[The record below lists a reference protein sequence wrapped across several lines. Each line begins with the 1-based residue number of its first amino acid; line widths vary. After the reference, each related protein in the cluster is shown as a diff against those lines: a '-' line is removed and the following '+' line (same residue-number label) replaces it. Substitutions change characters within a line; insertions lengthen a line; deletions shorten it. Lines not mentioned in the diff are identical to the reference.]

1 MGRRDIKGIASGL
14 LGSFVSRNNDV
25 GGFWAIGKLLAAM
38 RDAGVTEVVV
48 DLLAGS
54 MTPDLAEF
62 ERMARQY
69 CVHLELRMAGCGLT
83 PGQIAKAEVRVVF
96 DAGVAVARSASSLPG
111 SPFQCSVHFT
121 DDLGNEH
128 VASHTGV
135 ARPHDTR
142 RETQSTRVKKT

>member
-38 RDAGVTEVVV
+38 RDARVTEVVV
-48 DLLAGS
+48 DLLAGT
-54 MTPDLAEF
+54 MTPHLAEF
-62 ERMARQY
+62 ERMAREY
-69 CVHLELRMAGCGLT
+69 CVHLELRMAGCGLK

-96 DAGVAVARSASSLPG
+96 DAGVAVARPASSLPG
-111 SPFQCSVHFT
+111 SPFQCSIHFT

-128 VASHTGV
+128 VASHTGA
-135 ARPHDTR
+135 ARPHDR
-142 RETQSTRVKKT
+142 HKETQSRRTERD